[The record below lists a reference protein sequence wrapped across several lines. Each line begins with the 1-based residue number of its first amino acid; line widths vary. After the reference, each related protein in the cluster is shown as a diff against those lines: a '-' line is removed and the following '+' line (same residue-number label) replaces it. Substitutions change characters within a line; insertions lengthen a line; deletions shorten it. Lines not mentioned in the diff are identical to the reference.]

1 MYFATHKLK
10 RGELARIARLVDR
23 SVRTLW
29 NWRRE
34 GQHGSP
40 GHPPHSAE
48 AKAWALEEC
57 RRVWAG
63 LPRGHDGEGSVLA
76 ALVREGVEVPLRL
89 VRESVKA
96 LKAERRARVEQ
107 RIEDNRVHVTVLAKN
122 AVWALDQTQLAR
134 HEQGVRTGLVVR
146 EAVAPLV
153 LGASVGPPAVGA
165 DVVRL
170 LECTA
175 RERGAWPF
183 VVQMDNGPE
192 NKNHEVREVLT
203 RHRVIAL
210 WNEPR
215 TPQHNAR
222 AERTIGDLKRAGGF
236 HTRAARGAG
245 ATQGPVCSLEVGLL
259 DTDSS
264 LCVRLFAAWR
274 TLNEET
280 PRPQLGGLTPAELD
294 RIAEQAEDRACRA
307 RFYTHVCSELER
319 IARAP
324 ENARALRKLQRE
336 VIWSALQEFGLVT
349 RTRGGMPVPT
359 VKAEGIS

>member
-1 MYFATHKLK
+1 MYFATHKLEH
-10 RGELARIARLVDR
+10 GDLVLIADLVDR

-34 GQHGSP
+34 GERGSP

-57 RRVWAG
+57 RRVWAL

-76 ALVREGVEVPLRL
+76 ALSREGVEVPLRL

-107 RIEDNRVHVTVLAKN
+107 RHQENRVHVTVLAKN
-122 AVWALDQTQLAR
+122 AVWALDQTHLGR
-134 HEQGVRTGLVVR
+134 DEQVEQTGLVVR
-146 EAVAPLV
+146 EALDQLV
-153 LGASVGPPAVGA
+153 LGLSAGPRAAGP

-170 LECTA
+170 LERTA
-175 RERGAWPF
+175 GERGVWPF
-183 VVQMDNGPE
+183 VVQMDNGSE

-203 RHRVIAL
+203 RHQVIAL
-210 WNEPR
+210 WNEPH

-222 AERTIGDLKRAGGF
+222 VERTIGDLKRAGGF

-245 ATQGPVCSLEVGLL
+245 ATQGPVCSPEVGVLE
-259 DTDSS
+259 TDRS

-324 ENARALRKLQRE
+324 ESARALRKLQRE

>member
-1 MYFATHKLK
+1 MATHPLK
-10 RGELARIARLVDR
+10 RGDLQRIARATGY

-34 GQHGSP
+34 SERRSP
-40 GHPPHSAE
+40 GRPPHSAE

-57 RRVWAG
+57 RRVWSD
-63 LPRGHDGEGSVLA
+63 LPRGHDGEGSVIA
-76 ALVREGVEVPLRL
+76 ALVRKGVEVPVRL

-107 RIEDNRVHVTVLAKN
+107 RVVENRVHVEVLAKN
-122 AVWALDQTQLAR
+122 AVWALDQTQLGCD
-134 HEQGVRTGLVVR
+134 EQGARTGLVVR
-146 EAVAPLV
+146 DSVAPLV
-153 LGASVGPPAVGA
+153 LGASVGPPARGA
-165 DVVRL
+165 DVARL
-170 LECTA
+170 LRCTA
-175 RERGAWPF
+175 GERGVWPF

-192 NKNHEVREVLT
+192 NKNCEVRELLA
-203 RHRVIAL
+203 RNRVIAL
-210 WNEPR
+210 WSEPR

-222 AERTIGDLKRAGGF
+222 VERTIGDLKRAGGF
-236 HTRAARGAG
+236 HTRGQRGAD
-245 ATQGPVCSLEVGLL
+245 ATQDRVCSSEGGVLE
-259 DTDSS
+259 TDRS

-274 TLNEET
+274 TLNEKT

-294 RIAEQAEDRACRA
+294 RIAGQAEDRACRA

-336 VIWSALQEFGLVT
+336 VIWNALQEFGLVT